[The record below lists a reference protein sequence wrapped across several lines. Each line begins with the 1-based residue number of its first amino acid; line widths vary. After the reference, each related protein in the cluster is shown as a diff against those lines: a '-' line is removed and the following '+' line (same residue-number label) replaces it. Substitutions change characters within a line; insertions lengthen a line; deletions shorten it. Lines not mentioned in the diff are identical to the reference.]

1 MGRTGAVTPVGRLE
15 PVFVGGVTISNVS
28 LHNRDEIERLQI
40 RIGDT
45 VIVKRAGVVIPQIV
59 KVVTSNRD
67 EKAQSIKFP

>member
-1 MGRTGAVTPVGRLE
+1 MGRTGAVTPVRLE

-45 VIVKRAGVVIPQIV
+45 VIVKEQVML
-59 KVVTSNRD
+59 
-67 EKAQSIKFP
+67 FPKL